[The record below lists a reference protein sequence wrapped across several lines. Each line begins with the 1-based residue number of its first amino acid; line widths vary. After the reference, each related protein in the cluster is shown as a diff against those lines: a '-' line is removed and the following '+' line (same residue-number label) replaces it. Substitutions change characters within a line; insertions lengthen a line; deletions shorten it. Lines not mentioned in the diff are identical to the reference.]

1 MILFIFFPQIVNCR
15 AVLLPL
21 LLQDL
26 IHLRFR
32 LCPYLIQPL
41 LRPGLQILVKL
52 VSLCLNLLLDLILLG
67 FRMFYDCFRRILD
80 IRQFLNNRVHM
91 PLHSC
96 LFAYIYTYSIIILL
110 FI

>member
-67 FRMFYDCFRRILD
+67 FRMFSISDSF
-80 IRQFLNNRVHM
+80 
-91 PLHSC
+91 
-96 LFAYIYTYSIIILL
+96 SIIESICPSIPAYLHIFILIL
-110 FI
+110 